1 MCLISRPLITEKFN
15 YKQNTFKPH
24 DYSSFC
30 FIVYIVALVTLIWVL
45 QSKTMKDWL
54 KAKTVFTIIVP
65 FRDEDAN
72 LLYY

>member
-1 MCLISRPLITEKFN
+1 M
-15 YKQNTFKPH
+15 
-24 DYSSFC
+24 
-30 FIVYIVALVTLIWVL
+30 VL